1 MAEQVRT
8 LLVIDPSGVE
18 RMVPLDRDVFT
29 LGRDPAC
36 TIRIDSPYVSRQH
49 ARIEM
54 RPEGPVLV
62 DLGSRNGSLVD
73 GQRVQGMVPLAAGS
87 VIRIADVTIRCLSEG
102 PAEPTTRVFERPAAK
117 AHSADDRLRVDVQN
131 FEVWTGGRRLERRLS
146 SQEFELLR
154 LLYEHRDRVCSS
166 QELGDAIWGAGN
178 WDRDMLHRLVYR
190 LKRKLEPDPEKP
202 RYIQTV
208 PWIGYRVTP

>member
-1 MAEQVRT
+1 MVEQVRT
-8 LLVIDPSGVE
+8 LLVVDPSGVE

-29 LGRDPAC
+29 LGRDPSC

-54 RPEGPVLV
+54 RADGPVFV

-73 GQRVQGMVPLAAGS
+73 GQRVQGMVPLAPGS
-87 VIRIADVTIRCLSEG
+87 VIRIADVTIRCLAEG
-102 PAEPTTRVFERPAAK
+102 PAEPTTRVFERQASDAEPAG
-117 AHSADDRLRVDVQN
+117 DRLRVDDQN
-131 FEVWTGGRRLERRLS
+131 YEVWIGDRRLERRLS

-166 QELGDAIWGAGN
+166 QELGDVIWGAGN
-178 WDRDMLHRLVYR
+178 WDRDMLHRLIYR

>member
-1 MAEQVRT
+1 MGEQVRA
-8 LLVIDPSGVE
+8 LLVVDPSGVE

-29 LGRDPAC
+29 LGRDPNC

-54 RPEGPVLV
+54 RADGPVFV
-62 DLGSRNGSLVD
+62 DLGSRNGSQID
-73 GQRVQGMVPLAAGS
+73 GRRVQGMVPLAPGS
-87 VIRIADVTIRCLSEG
+87 VIRIADVTIRCLAEG
-102 PAEPTTRVFERPAAK
+102 PAEPTTRVFERPVAGAEP
-117 AHSADDRLRVDVQN
+117 AGDRLRIDVQN
-131 FEVWTGGRRLERRLS
+131 YEVWTGDRRLERRLS

-154 LLYEHRDRVCSS
+154 LLYENRERVCSS

-190 LKRKLEPDPEKP
+190 LKRKLEPDPERP